1 MGYQII
7 VDSCVDFDDQLPCQN
22 VEIVLVP
29 FKIIIDGEEIID
41 NGFDTSSFVSKL
53 KAGIGKFLT
62 ACPSPYDFYSAFK
75 KNAFNFVVTI
85 SSKVSGSY
93 QSAMIAKKMLEEEGQ
108 VNTVHVI
115 DSKSASAGQSLVVLK
130 LKSLLEQIS
139 DSEQIVRKIKK
150 YIANLKT
157 LYLPVSVDN
166 LLKNGRIS
174 NFKAMIGKLLHIIP
188 IIGSSEN
195 GEIVLKG
202 RAIGKKQAVERLMAI
217 IALSATDMKNSI
229 LAITYVDNK
238 EEAENIRK
246 IIQNR
251 LYFKEVGIFRAGALS
266 SVYVNRGGLV
276 FAF

>member
-1 MGYQII
+1 MILKLNTQVKCKTEGNRMGYQII

-41 NGFDTSSFVSKL
+41 NCFDTSSFVSKL

-93 QSAMIAKKMLEEEGQ
+93 Q
-108 VNTVHVI
+108 
-115 DSKSASAGQSLVVLK
+115 
-130 LKSLLEQIS
+130 
-139 DSEQIVRKIKK
+139 
-150 YIANLKT
+150 
-157 LYLPVSVDN
+157 
-166 LLKNGRIS
+166 
-174 NFKAMIGKLLHIIP
+174 LLHIIP